1 MSIPTEGE
9 EELEQIPGFTAPRTM
24 PASDPLDTDLTTM
37 SEGYDDPSTPS
48 SPPQLTTSTQTP
60 GPDSGQDSPKGNS
73 PSSTASIEPDVGDA
87 LGDLGKV
94 AALLVGVGVNKA
106 THQPKDSTKWLMT
119 EEEAETIGGA
129 LARMGARRVP
139 EQLVEGE
146 NAEILVIGITL
157 VNYGS
162 RNLLDASPE
171 QMAEAMAVA
180 QTRGEL
186 QRTAPPPR
194 ETPPPSSPPPP
205 TRPKGALRDLPADYG
220 VAEAAP
226 EPPSVIAQ
234 I

>member
-60 GPDSGQDSPKGNS
+60 GPDAGQDSPKGNS

-146 NAEILVIGITL
+146 
-157 VNYGS
+157 
-162 RNLLDASPE
+162 
-171 QMAEAMAVA
+171 MAEAMAVA